1 MPRLPSPTRAGPP
14 GVRAVESMEED
25 TMNATAVSVRRRPDS
40 APAPVRSVRARPGL
54 SCDEEIEL
62 AARSARGDRDAR
74 DRMIEANLGLVLT
87 VARRY
92 LDRGMDLEDLVGEG
106 RLGLIAAAAE
116 FDPARGCRFCAFA
129 AYRIGLAIR
138 RALVDTTPLIR
149 VPAGAVKVL
158 VDWRRAERELG
169 RKQGHEPSFEEI
181 ASSMGLGAAR
191 RATVARAQ
199 EARRLRAVGGSDS
212 ESVGWDLATMT
223 RPDDLADARLEA
235 EDERARA
242 RRMLDRLDDRER
254 TVVILRFGLEDDPMT
269 LQEIGRRL
277 GLTRERVRQIETEAL
292 RKLGRRQAIDMAEAR

>member
-1 MPRLPSPTRAGPP
+1 
-14 GVRAVESMEED
+14 
-25 TMNATAVSVRRRPDS
+25 MNATAVSYRRRPDS
-40 APAPVRSVRARPGL
+40 APAPVRSVPVRPGL
-54 SCDEEIEL
+54 SPDEEIEL

-116 FDPARGCRFCAFA
+116 FDPARGCRFCTYA

-138 RALVDTTPLIR
+138 RALVHTTPLIR
-149 VPAGAVKVL
+149 LPACAVKVL
-158 VDWRRAERELG
+158 VDWRRAERELS
-169 RKQGHEPSFEEI
+169 RKQGHAPSFEEI

-191 RATVARAQ
+191 RETVARAQ

-212 ESVGWDLATMT
+212 KSFGWDLATTT
-223 RPDDLADARLEA
+223 RPDDFAHGRLEA
-235 EDERARA
+235 EDERAQA
-242 RRMLDRLDDRER
+242 RRLLGRLNDRER
-254 TVVILRFGLEDDPMT
+254 AVVMLRFGLEDDPMT

-292 RKLGRRQAIDMAEAR
+292 RKLGRRQAIDVAGAR

>member
-1 MPRLPSPTRAGPP
+1 M
-14 GVRAVESMEED
+14 V
-25 TMNATAVSVRRRPDS
+25 
-40 APAPVRSVRARPGL
+40 
-54 SCDEEIEL
+54 
-62 AARSARGDRDAR
+62 
-74 DRMIEANLGLVLT
+74 EANLGLVRT

-116 FDPARGCRFCAFA
+116 FDPTRGSRFCTYA

-149 VPAGAVKVL
+149 LPACAVKVL

-169 RKQGHEPSFEEI
+169 RKQGHAPGFEEI

-212 ESVGWDLATMT
+212 ESFGWDLAATT
-223 RPDDLADARLEA
+223 RPDDLADCRLEA

-242 RRMLDRLDDRER
+242 RRLLGRLDDRER
-254 TVVILRFGLEDDPMT
+254 AVVTLRFGLEDDPMT

-292 RKLGRRQAIDMAEAR
+292 RKLGRRQAINVAGAR

>member
-1 MPRLPSPTRAGPP
+1 
-14 GVRAVESMEED
+14 
-25 TMNATAVSVRRRPDS
+25 
-40 APAPVRSVRARPGL
+40 
-54 SCDEEIEL
+54 
-62 AARSARGDRDAR
+62 
-74 DRMIEANLGLVLT
+74 MIEANLGLVLT